1 MPVPPPACYWE
12 HFEHQADIGVRG
24 IGRTLEQ
31 AFEQAALALTAV
43 LIDPCQ
49 IPAQQ
54 ARPLVCQADAREQ
67 LFIDWLNSVIYAMAV
82 AEMLFGHFQVTIEGH
97 NLQGL
102 ARGELISRLPPSARG
117 LEVKA
122 ATYAELKVVQENP
135 QRWLAQCVV
144 DV

>member
-12 HFEHQADIGVRG
+12 HFEHHADIGVRG

-43 LIDPCQ
+43 LLDPCQ

-122 ATYAELKVVQENP
+122 ATYAELKVVQESP